1 MNAQGDS
8 LNGSIHTHRWRN
20 EKLKKIRRA
29 LVSVS
34 DKTGLIDFIRRLAAH
49 KVEIISTGGTA
60 QMLRDAELD
69 VRDISDL
76 TGFPEILG
84 GRVKTLHPKV
94 HGGLLAIRSNA
105 DHQRQVEENSIQ
117 YIDMVVVNLY
127 PFRQTI
133 AREDATI
140 EDAIENID
148 IGGPSMI
155 RSAAKNFEDVAVL
168 VDPSD
173 YSRIADEMDSNDGSV
188 SKATKF
194 DLARKAFETTSQYDA
209 AIADFLV
216 DSVVIDESAALHIEK
231 SKDMPSRLTILAGK
245 EMGLRYGENP
255 HQRAALYTSQN
266 AKGGIAHAE
275 KLQGKE
281 LSFNN
286 LIDLEAAWSLASELT
301 DTASVIIK
309 HTNPCGAATGA
320 DVREAFERAKATDP
334 VSAFGGIIGFNRV
347 VTREAAQSI
356 AETFFEAIAAP
367 DYEAGALEIF
377 ATKKNLR
384 VMRVDK
390 TRSGAQYDIRSISG
404 GLLVQDRDSGT
415 LDESQLRVVSNRV
428 PTDEEMRAL
437 RFAWILCK
445 HVKSN
450 AIVYARDGQLVGV
463 GAGQMSRVDSVKI
476 GAMKAVLPIEGTVL
490 ASDAFFPFRDG
501 VDEAARA
508 GITAVIQPGGSVRD
522 EEVIAAANEHDLA
535 MVLTGMRHF
544 KH

>member
-1 MNAQGDS
+1 M
-8 LNGSIHTHRWRN
+8 
-20 EKLKKIRRA
+20 KKITRA

-49 KVEIISTGGTA
+49 NVEIISTGGTA

-94 HGGLLAIRSNA
+94 HGGLLAIRANA

-133 AREDATI
+133 AREGVAL

-155 RSAAKNFEDVAVL
+155 RSAAKNFEDVVVL

-173 YSRIADEMDSNDGSV
+173 YSRIADEMDTNDGIV

-216 DSVVIDESAALHIEK
+216 DSVAVDESAALRVEK
-231 SKDMPSRLTILAGK
+231 TKDMPSRLTILATK

-255 HQRAALYTSQN
+255 HQRAALYTSPD

-275 KLQGKE
+275 KLQGRE

-286 LIDLEAAWSLASELT
+286 LIDLEAAWSLVSEFS
-301 DTASVIIK
+301 DTASVVIK

-334 VSAFGGIIGFNRV
+334 VSAYGGIIGFNQM
-347 VTREAAQSI
+347 VTREAAQAI

-384 VMRVDK
+384 VMRVAK
-390 TRSGAQYDIRSISG
+390 NSSGAQYDIRSISG
-404 GLLVQDRDSGT
+404 GLLVQDRDTGILNQS
-415 LDESQLRVVSNRV
+415 DLRVATKRE
-428 PTDEEMRAL
+428 PTVEEMSAL

-463 GAGQMSRVDSVKI
+463 GAGQMSRIDSAKI

-508 GITAVIQPGGSVRD
+508 GVTAVIQPGGSVRD
-522 EEVIAAANEHDLA
+522 EEVIAAANEHNLA

>member
-1 MNAQGDS
+1 M
-8 LNGSIHTHRWRN
+8 
-20 EKLKKIRRA
+20 KKIARA
-29 LVSVS
+29 LISVS
-34 DKTGLIDFIRRLAAH
+34 DKTGLIDFARRLARH
-49 KVEIISTGGTA
+49 SIEIISTGGTA
-60 QMLRDAELD
+60 ASLRDSGLA

-94 HGGLLAIRSNA
+94 HGGLLSIRDNP
-105 DHQRQVEENSIQ
+105 DHRRQTEENHIE
-117 YIDMVVVNLY
+117 YIDMIVVNLY
-127 PFRQTI
+127 PFRQTV
-133 AREDATI
+133 ARESVTV
-140 EDAIENID
+140 EEAIENID

-155 RSAAKNFEDVAVL
+155 RSAAKNFEDVVVV

-173 YSRIADEMDSNDGSV
+173 YSAVADEIDKSGSV
-188 SKATKF
+188 SQRSRF
-194 DLARKAFETTSQYDA
+194 ILARKAFEMTSSYDA

-216 DSVVIDESAALHIEK
+216 DSILIDEDESLVVERTSALPK
-231 SKDMPSRLTILAGK
+231 RLTLFAAK

-255 HQRAALYTSQN
+255 HQRASLYRV
-266 AKGGIAHAE
+266 AGWEGGTASAE

-286 LIDLEAAWSLASELT
+286 LIDMDAAWSLVSELG

-309 HTNPCGAATGA
+309 HTNPCGAATA
-320 DVREAFERAKATDP
+320 ASVKEAFSKAKATDP
-334 VSAFGGIIGFNRV
+334 VSAFGGIIGFNRL
-347 VTREAAQSI
+347 VTQDAARAI
-356 AETFFEAIAAP
+356 AETFFEAIIAP
-367 DYEAGALEIF
+367 DYEREALEVF
-377 ATKKNLR
+377 ASKKNLR
-384 VMRVDK
+384 VMRMIKPSSSVFDVR
-390 TRSGAQYDIRSISG
+390 TISG
-404 GLLVQDRDSGT
+404 GLLVQDRDRGVI
-415 LDESQLRVVSNRV
+415 DESNLKVVTARK

-437 RFAWILCK
+437 RFAWIVAK

-476 GAMKAVLPIEGTVL
+476 GAMKAALPLEGCAL
-490 ASDAFFPFRDG
+490 GSDAFFPFRDG
-501 VDEAARA
+501 IDEAART

-522 EEVIAAANEHDLA
+522 EEVIAAANEHNLA